1 MSDHPAGIGTNANL
15 SGTPLITMTSP
26 FYAIIPVALLI
37 IALAS
42 TNLLLLDYVHVM
54 FGALW
59 TGIDIFMGLVIGRI
73 LAKVSI
79 QFRVE
84 FIRRLVPI
92 MLFLMPALAS
102 VTVTA
107 GIYLAQSE
115 GVFNLSYYTIITAG
129 IIVILLIVQGIG
141 IFLRNELIIF
151 LELRKSNPD
160 FQRISRL
167 GMINFNLSGVQAVL
181 QIAIIF
187 VMASIASGSY
197 NF

>member
-15 SGTPLITMTSP
+15 SGTPLITRISP